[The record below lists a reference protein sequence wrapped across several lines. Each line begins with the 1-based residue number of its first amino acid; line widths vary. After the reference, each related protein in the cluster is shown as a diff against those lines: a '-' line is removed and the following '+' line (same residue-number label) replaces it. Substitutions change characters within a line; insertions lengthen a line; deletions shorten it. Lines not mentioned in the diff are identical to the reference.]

1 MGIVNGTM
9 LSQHCHDQIMVSYR
23 LTWYCGYVAISC
35 QCAMKFWCFSSCP
48 FFGVLSAIHL
58 PLPVGIDLLVDACFV
73 ALGIL
78 CRWGGVLWTNG
89 GGESGMGLVLHVRSA
104 KLAIAGE
111 HV

>member
-1 MGIVNGTM
+1 LWI
-9 LSQHCHDQIMVSYR
+9 
-23 LTWYCGYVAISC
+23 CGYFLSERDEILVLFLLS
-35 QCAMKFWCFSSCP
+35 

-89 GGESGMGLVLHVRSA
+89 GGGSGMDLVLHVRSA